1 MSESIEKTID
11 ISRILKSKMGTKAK
25 FVPSFLVS
33 WLKKTVHEDEVN
45 RFLWESRH
53 LQGTEWLTECVKY
66 LKMNIQLEGVENL
79 PDKKVKE
86 AKETKASLKPQD
98 SQDSDDTKEPA
109 EEEEHEESLKEAI
122 AKQAIEDEAPLSSSF
137 TLRKI
142 LGGDILTAQ
151 VIRRQ
156 IWLIVLVVF
165 FIIIYISNRY
175 SIQQDMIEIDQLQE
189 ELQNAKYKALSSSSQ
204 ITERSRESNVLKM
217 LQNNKDSVLH
227 IATQPPY
234 IINVPENE

>member
-1 MSESIEKTID
+1 MKEKEIKED
-11 ISRILKSKMGTKAK
+11 QEAKADSKTTETPAPQELG
-25 FVPSFLVS
+25 
-33 WLKKTVHEDEVN
+33 KK
-45 RFLWESRH
+45 
-53 LQGTEWLTECVKY
+53 
-66 LKMNIQLEGVENL
+66 
-79 PDKKVKE
+79 
-86 AKETKASLKPQD
+86 AKETKASQKPQD
-98 SQDSDDTKEPA
+98 SDDPKEPA
-109 EEEEHEESLKEAI
+109 EEEEHEESFKEAI

>member
-1 MSESIEKTID
+1 MKEKEIKED
-11 ISRILKSKMGTKAK
+11 QEAKADSKTAETPAPQELGKKA
-25 FVPSFLVS
+25 
-33 WLKKTVHEDEVN
+33 
-45 RFLWESRH
+45 
-53 LQGTEWLTECVKY
+53 
-66 LKMNIQLEGVENL
+66 
-79 PDKKVKE
+79 KE
-86 AKETKASLKPQD
+86 AKETKASQKPQD
-98 SQDSDDTKEPA
+98 SDDPKEPA
-109 EEEEHEESLKEAI
+109 EEEEHEESFKEAI
-122 AKQAIEDEAPLSSSF
+122 VKQAIEDEAPLSSSF

>member
-1 MSESIEKTID
+1 MKEKAIN
-11 ISRILKSKMGTKAK
+11 
-25 FVPSFLVS
+25 
-33 WLKKTVHEDEVN
+33 ED
-45 RFLWESRH
+45 L
-53 LQGTEWLTECVKY
+53 
-66 LKMNIQLEGVENL
+66 
-79 PDKKVKE
+79 E
-86 AKETKASLKPQD
+86 AKADNKPTEMPTSQEPPKVQEQKAPP
-98 SQDSDDTKEPA
+98 T
-109 EEEEHEESLKEAI
+109 EEVHEESLKEAI

-175 SIQQDMIEIDQLQE
+175 SIQQDLIELDKLQK

-217 LQNNKDSVLH
+217 LQNNKDSILH